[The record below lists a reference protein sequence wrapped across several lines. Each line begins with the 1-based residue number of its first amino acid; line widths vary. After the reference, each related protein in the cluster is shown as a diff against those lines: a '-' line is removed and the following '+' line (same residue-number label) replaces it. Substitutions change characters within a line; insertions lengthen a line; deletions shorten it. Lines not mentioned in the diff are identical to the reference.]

1 MTSVGY
7 VALGIVVG
15 GAISY
20 MVGAIRQYQGK
31 DKWIGKLVDK
41 FE

>member
-15 GAISY
+15 GAIAY
-20 MVGAIRQYQGK
+20 MAGAIRQYRGK